1 MADNK
6 ITFFGKCNGIAVEQ
20 LIRYGKFNMNVK
32 HFHNQYELFYI
43 IEGERQFF
51 FDNKSYNAHAGDLA
65 IIDTNLV
72 HTTCSITSEDKG
84 YNRVIMYIDYEKMC
98 DFDKRYPGLNI
109 VDFIHKNYGIYNLDE
124 DLRIAF
130 LNLYRDIRHE
140 LTKKT
145 NGYQSR
151 IEIVTLYWLY
161 KLLSLKKEQHQKHPE
176 INSAKKNSASNISTY
191 LEKNYTKAVSLD
203 TIAEDLFM
211 SKYYIC
217 RIFKEYTGFTITEYI
232 NILRIKKATQ
242 LLENSNQ
249 SISDVATELGF
260 ESASYFERTFKK
272 IMNVTPLKYRKTH
285 QSVTIEHEEL
295 NTLDDSDYID

>member
-1 MADNK
+1 MK
-6 ITFFGKCNGIAVEQ
+6 
-20 LIRYGKFNMNVK
+20 
-32 HFHNQYELFYI
+32 
-43 IEGERQFF
+43 
-51 FDNKSYNAHAGDLA
+51 
-65 IIDTNLV
+65 
-72 HTTCSITSEDKG
+72 
-84 YNRVIMYIDYEKMC
+84 
-98 DFDKRYPGLNI
+98 
-109 VDFIHKNYGIYNLDE
+109 
-124 DLRIAF
+124 LR
-130 LNLYRDIRHE
+130 R
-140 LTKKT
+140 
-145 NGYQSR
+145 SP
-151 IEIVTLYWLY
+151 
-161 KLLSLKKEQHQKHPE
+161 LLQIPPE

>member
-1 MADNK
+1 M
-6 ITFFGKCNGIAVEQ
+6 
-20 LIRYGKFNMNVK
+20 
-32 HFHNQYELFYI
+32 
-43 IEGERQFF
+43 
-51 FDNKSYNAHAGDLA
+51 
-65 IIDTNLV
+65 
-72 HTTCSITSEDKG
+72 
-84 YNRVIMYIDYEKMC
+84 
-98 DFDKRYPGLNI
+98 
-109 VDFIHKNYGIYNLDE
+109 
-124 DLRIAF
+124 
-130 LNLYRDIRHE
+130 
-140 LTKKT
+140 
-145 NGYQSR
+145 
-151 IEIVTLYWLY
+151 
-161 KLLSLKKEQHQKHPE
+161 
-176 INSAKKNSASNISTY
+176 
-191 LEKNYTKAVSLD
+191 NYTKAVSLD